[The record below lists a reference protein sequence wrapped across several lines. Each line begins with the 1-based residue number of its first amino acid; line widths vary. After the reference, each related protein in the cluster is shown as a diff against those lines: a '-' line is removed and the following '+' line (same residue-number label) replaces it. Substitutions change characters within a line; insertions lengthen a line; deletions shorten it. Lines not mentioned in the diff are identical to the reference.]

1 MQKPM
6 IIQPMIDIIAAM
18 IVNMMFLPVL
28 LLVLDHTENA
38 SSGSW
43 HKKHHPP
50 DFKWEKE
57 KRILLLLEILT
68 Q

>member
-1 MQKPM
+1 M

-38 SSGSW
+38 
-43 HKKHHPP
+43 
-50 DFKWEKE
+50 
-57 KRILLLLEILT
+57 
-68 Q
+68 